1 MANEKYKLTAEGK
14 EDLEREYR
22 EILDVKMP
30 EVVRQLAEARAMGD
44 LSENADYDAARDAQA
59 KLNQREKEIE
69 EILNNCI
76 IVDSGKKN
84 KTINVSSTVT
94 YKDLTDN
101 ENYTVRIVSSVESDP
116 VSNPNELKVSNE
128 CALGSALIGHK
139 EGEVVTVKA
148 VKPYDIQILAVK

>member
-148 VKPYDIQILAVK
+148 VKPYDIQILIVK

>member
-148 VKPYDIQILAVK
+148 VKPYDIQILTVK

>member
-94 YKDLTDN
+94 YKDLTNN

-148 VKPYDIQILAVK
+148 VKPYDIQILTVK